1 MTTELDADAELR
13 WPSLRDL
20 LAPVFRHKRAGI
32 LTMLAVLTGTTAAVL
47 SMSKQYEAEMQ
58 ILVKRERMD
67 PVMSS
72 DPNAPPQGRVEVTE
86 EELNSEVEL
95 LKSRDLLEQVVLAS
109 GLHSPRDSAGNGA
122 AAGSSDRTAI
132 SRAVRSLEGTLRI
145 APLRKTTLIKVTY
158 QSPDPIRAA
167 RVLDELAKLYLEKHL
182 AVHRPPGAH
191 QFFSVQ
197 AERFRQELAAA
208 ESQLKEFG
216 RQQQVVAPDL
226 EMASTLQKLAEF
238 EAALQLSQQQI
249 VEAARRVTDLEA
261 QAAQTPLRQ
270 TTQIRTSANAELMK
284 ELKSKI
290 LALEIKRSEMLRKFT
305 PSYPPVVQLEEELA
319 QARAALSRSEQS
331 PLTDETTDQNPTHQ
345 WIQSELARVRTERV
359 AAVARAAAIATS
371 VRAYQEKARQLDEKG
386 AAQEDLKR
394 AIKSAEENYLL
405 YRRKQEE
412 ARISDA
418 LDHTR
423 IANVALAESPTVPS
437 LPSSSGRSLLLV
449 GGAFMALVL
458 GLAVTYLLDYITPY
472 FHTPDD
478 VERALAVPV
487 LASIP
492 SAR

>member
-1 MTTELDADAELR
+1 
-13 WPSLRDL
+13 
-20 LAPVFRHKRAGI
+20 
-32 LTMLAVLTGTTAAVL
+32 
-47 SMSKQYEAEMQ
+47 
-58 ILVKRERMD
+58 
-67 PVMSS
+67 
-72 DPNAPPQGRVEVTE
+72 
-86 EELNSEVEL
+86 
-95 LKSRDLLEQVVLAS
+95 
-109 GLHSPRDSAGNGA
+109 
-122 AAGSSDRTAI
+122 
-132 SRAVRSLEGTLRI
+132 
-145 APLRKTTLIKVTY
+145 
-158 QSPDPIRAA
+158 
-167 RVLDELAKLYLEKHL
+167 
-182 AVHRPPGAH
+182 
-191 QFFSVQ
+191 
-197 AERFRQELAAA
+197 
-208 ESQLKEFG
+208 
-216 RQQQVVAPDL
+216 
-226 EMASTLQKLAEF
+226 
-238 EAALQLSQQQI
+238 
-249 VEAARRVTDLEA
+249 VTDLEA

-284 ELKSKI
+284 ELRSKI

-319 QARAALSRSEQS
+319 QARAAMSRTEQS